1 MKEELKTSPQHGF
14 EFAVVPSD
22 SGSSDDVQC
31 TLLSFGVRVNSH
43 RDRGFYGLI
52 QQLLLQKSYS

>member
-1 MKEELKTSPQHGF
+1 MWF

-22 SGSSDDVQC
+22 NGSSDDAQC

-43 RDRGFYGLI
+43 RDRGFHGLI
-52 QQLLLQKSYS
+52 QQLLLQKS